1 MPRVD
6 LTLFNAR
13 IFDVNS
19 FQVIVGQQFT
29 LSSDITVETK
39 WFSDNDPVLGI
50 KVTGNNAEVEAL
62 QEGTCTILIMDA
74 KKNIQK
80 ELTITVH
87 TNLPVPADVLEVSAE
102 TPIQK

>member
-19 FQVIVGQQFT
+19 FQVIVGETFT
-29 LSSDITVETK
+29 LNTDITGETR

-50 KVTGNNAEVEAL
+50 KVTGNNAEVQAL
-62 QEGTCTILIMDA
+62 LEGSCTILIMDA

-80 ELTITVH
+80 ELTINVYM
-87 TNLPVPADVLEVSAE
+87 NLPVPADVLEVSAE